1 VDPGPSSSSPEPRP
15 IDDPAGVPTEDLAP
29 FRLRWGIG
37 DFVWIYF
44 AGIVAS
50 VVGVSVGF
58 ALTGDTSDHTGA
70 ITTALST
77 LAQFGTW
84 FGCVVWIAHTK
95 GHGVRRDFGL
105 TVNIRDWWAPFAGLG
120 LFLVGSA
127 MIEPLVRIVNEHQAV
142 VDDLD
147 KAGGAKL
154 AVFAIVAALVAPVCE
169 ELLFRGL
176 LLRAL
181 RRRMSPTAAVIVQAL
196 AFALA
201 HPMLSPTLGDF
212 AVVPA
217 LFMLG
222 AVSGIVATRKGD
234 LSASIMMHVG
244 FNLVTT
250 LLAL

>member
-1 VDPGPSSSSPEPRP
+1 M
-15 IDDPAGVPTEDLAP
+15 
-29 FRLRWGIG
+29 
-37 DFVWIYF
+37 

-50 VVGVSVGF
+50 VVGASVGF
-58 ALTGDTSDHTGA
+58 ALTGDTADHTGA

-84 FGCVVWIAHTK
+84 FGCVVLVARTK
-95 GHGVRRDFGL
+95 GRSVRRDFGL
-105 TVNIRDWWAPFAGLG
+105 TVLVRDWWAPFAGLG
-120 LFLVGSA
+120 LFLVGT
-127 MIEPLVRIVNEHQAV
+127 ILITPLVNIVNEHQAV

-154 AVFAIVAALVAPVCE
+154 AVFAVVAALVAPVCE

-222 AVSGIVATRKGD
+222 AVSGIVAVRKGD
-234 LSASIMMHVG
+234 LSASIMMHIG

>member
-1 VDPGPSSSSPEPRP
+1 MDPGSSSTPPERV
-15 IDDPAGVPTEDLAP
+15 PARDRVGVG
-29 FRLRWGIG
+29 WGIG

-44 AGIVAS
+44 AGILAS

-58 ALTGDTSDHTGA
+58 AFTGDTANHVGA
-70 ITTALST
+70 VTTALET

-84 FGCVVWIAHTK
+84 FGGVVLIARLK
-95 GHGVRRDFGL
+95 GRSAAEDFGL
-105 TVNIRDWWAPFAGLG
+105 SLQLRDWWAPFAGLG
-120 LFLVGSA
+120 LFLIGTVLIA
-127 MIEPLVRIVNEHQAV
+127 PIVNLANAHQQV
-142 VDDLD
+142 VQDLD
-147 KAGGAKL
+147 KASGAKL

-234 LSASIMMHVG
+234 LSASIMMHIG